1 MITYKKFLKQ
11 ITDLILK
18 TSENIGE
25 KIDNVCRDIENDNRD
40 LDDVL
45 TNTIY
50 NDKRKYPDD
59 KLRQLISH
67 FNSPRLRNEGSK
79 VLEHI

>member
-1 MITYKKFLKQ
+1 MITYKKILKQ
-11 ITDLILK
+11 IADLVLK
-18 TSENIGE
+18 TSEN
-25 KIDNVCRDIENDNRD
+25 DNCD